1 MLTEEQAA
9 AYGFSLAVRS
19 GDLLFCSGQVG
30 TEADGSTPTDPARQ
44 FELAF
49 AGLGKVLASHGLAP
63 ADLVNLTSFH
73 VGYPANMEAFA
84 IAKAR
89 FLAGGLPAWTAV
101 GVAAL
106 GHPETL
112 VEVKAIAR
120 FKG

>member
-1 MLTEEQAA
+1 MLTEEQAT

-44 FELAF
+44 FELVF
-49 AGLGKVLASHGLAP
+49 SGLGQVLASHGLSP
-63 ADLVNLTSFH
+63 VDIVDLTSFH
-73 VGYPANMEAFA
+73 VGYPSNMEAFA

-89 FLAGGLPAWTAV
+89 FLAGALPAWTAV
-101 GVAAL
+101 GVTAL
-106 GHPETL
+106 GHPDTL

-120 FKG
+120 LSK